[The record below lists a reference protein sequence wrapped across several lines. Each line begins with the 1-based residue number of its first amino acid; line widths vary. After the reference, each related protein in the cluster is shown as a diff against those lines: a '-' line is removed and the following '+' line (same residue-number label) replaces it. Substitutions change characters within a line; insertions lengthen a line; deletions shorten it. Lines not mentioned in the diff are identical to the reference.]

1 MRKITRRQFLKRST
15 TALSA
20 VAAVP
25 YIVRSSAL
33 GRGGSVAASERITM
47 GGIGFGGQGTRDM
60 RNFMTCADVQFIASA
75 EVAHRSTTTCH
86 VANICLR
93 LGRNMRWN
101 PQTERFVNDPEADKM
116 ISRPMRRPWHL

>member
-1 MRKITRRQFLKRST
+1 
-15 TALSA
+15 
-20 VAAVP
+20 
-25 YIVRSSAL
+25 
-33 GRGGSVAASERITM
+33 M
-47 GGIGFGGQGTRDM
+47 GGIGFGGQGTRDI

-93 LGRNMRWN
+93 LGRDMRWN
-101 PQTERFVNDPEADKM
+101 PQTERFVNDLEADKM